1 MTRGWQIRKHAV
13 AAAVAVCSMSAV
25 AGVYNA
31 VAFGPAKG
39 ADIRDQV
46 PDAFT
51 KRYPA
56 DMWSVFLFSDAGMTS
71 GGTPYCYAIAGV
83 SPKGSDKFPIN
94 RYTHFIQSQ
103 DQEVMTAAKKRAWAI
118 DCARNAV
125 ENMMTDDL
133 DTLYEPDT
141 PTTARKHP

>member
-1 MTRGWQIRKHAV
+1 MSGGGKPRVFGAATALV
-13 AAAVAVCSMSAV
+13 ACSLSAS
-25 AGVYNA
+25 AGIYNT

-39 ADIRDQV
+39 ADIRDLV

-51 KRYPA
+51 KRYPSEK
-56 DMWSVFLFSDAGMTS
+56 WSVFLFSDAGMTS

-83 SPKGSDKFPIN
+83 SPKGSDRFPTN

-103 DQEVMTAAKKRAWAI
+103 DKEVLTAAKKRAWAV
-118 DCARNAV
+118 DCTRNAV

-141 PTTARKHP
+141 PHTSGRRP